1 MLEQQWTN
9 ALFENVWCY
18 IYVGMHDLLDKGVR
32 PTSNQKLTNNVEPMS
47 RMVNVICQRW
57 VNKTENLTSTLAK
70 RIIAIWYKRVKENI

>member
-9 ALFENVWCY
+9 ALFEMFGV
-18 IYVGMHDLLDKGVR
+18 IYVGMHDFLDKGVG

-57 VNKTENLTSTLAK
+57 GNKTENLTSTLAQ
-70 RIIAIWYKRVKENI
+70 